1 MRRAMSRPEP
11 HRGTHHHAWQG
22 RRISTS
28 PNVVTNTFLSSI
40 RHRYLHSVKAGVDL
54 YKTQGRIFHQTG
66 APFVLDHLRGSGR
79 RRHGYGFDGCAKRR
93 GVGPPRKPLPRKRI
107 PADLWSLA
115 RGHTELCIRWLAGIV
130 SQEPVPPPA
139 FASGRAAPSSSSPW
153 TCRNPGTKPRN
164 RCRGACRSERRIAW
178 RLPEEVT
185 KAGWC
190 QLSVFHRVLN
200 IPVPQIAL

>member
-1 MRRAMSRPEP
+1 MSRPEP

-139 FASGRAAPSSSSPW
+139 FASGRAAPSSAARGRAEIRE
-153 TCRNPGTKPRN
+153 RNPVIAVVALVDQSDVLHYRKKSRK
-164 RCRGACRSERRIAW
+164 RVGAN
-178 RLPEEVT
+178 
-185 KAGWC
+185 
-190 QLSVFHRVLN
+190 SVYFTVC
-200 IPVPQIAL
+200 